1 MKILVVCFLLIAAV
15 FAAQPNQS
23 NFQKA
28 IQYASEQTR
37 QLYLDNR
44 DQIRPLMLDVA
55 RRGMDMLLQPRHAV
69 GYDESSDEEMSMALQ
84 DYQHQSAQSLALQ
97 AHYFHQQAQFAMQ
110 QAQILH
116 QQAQWLQQAQYF
128 QQQALMYEQLAQN
141 MY

>member
-1 MKILVVCFLLIAAV
+1 MKIPAVFLLLLAAV

-28 IQYASEQTR
+28 MQYASEHAR

-44 DQIRPLMLDVA
+44 DQIRPLMRDVA
-55 RRGMDMLLQPRHAV
+55 RRGMDMLLQPRNAV
-69 GYDESSDEEMSMALQ
+69 GYDESSDDEM
-84 DYQHQSAQSLALQ
+84 SLALQ
-97 AHYFHQQAQFAMQ
+97 DFQHQNAHSFALQAQYFHQQAQFAMQ